1 MTTQKI
7 VLEGP
12 GPWGFRLVGGKDFEQ
27 PLAISRVRPAWD
39 ARESGALPGKGQGA
53 PESWGRLGSLG
64 RRRGRWLRLP
74 LHRAETRRRGQEVL
88 HIGSAHNRSA
98 MPFTAS
104 PASSTS
110 PRVITNQY
118 NNPVGLYSSE
128 NISNFNSALESKTV
142 ASGEEM
148 NGRPLEHSQL
158 PSGLVIDK
166 ESEVY
171 KMLQEKQELNEPPK
185 QSTSFLVLQEILES
199 EEKGDPNKPSGFRS
213 VKAPVTKVAASIGN
227 AQKLPMCD
235 KCGTGIVGVFVKLRD
250 RQRHPECYVCTDC
263 GTNLKQ
269 KGHFFVEDQIYC
281 EKHARERVTPPE
293 GYDVVTVFPK

>member
-1 MTTQKI
+1 MA
-7 VLEGP
+7 P
-12 GPWGFRLVGGKDFEQ
+12 GSSSSRWGCPVTRSNDLTHI
-27 PLAISRVRPAWD
+27 PY
-39 ARESGALPGKGQGA
+39 
-53 PESWGRLGSLG
+53 SLD
-64 RRRGRWLRLP
+64 
-74 LHRAETRRRGQEVL
+74 
-88 HIGSAHNRSA
+88 
-98 MPFTAS
+98 
-104 PASSTS
+104 
-110 PRVITNQY
+110 
-118 NNPVGLYSSE
+118 
-128 NISNFNSALESKTV
+128 
-142 ASGEEM
+142 
-148 NGRPLEHSQL
+148 HSQL
-158 PSGLVIDK
+158 PSGLVIDR

-250 RQRHPECYVCTDC
+250 RHRHPECYVCTDC

-293 GYDVVTVFPK
+293 GYDVITVFPK